1 MAVTQNGTLSGQSLN
16 DYFAVLSTEHRQA
29 VVSVLAARDRSV
41 TLSSLARWVAAE
53 RQSVERETIAE
64 QEIKRT
70 KVKLHHSSLP
80 MLDDAG
86 VLEYCFE
93 DQRVVPTEALKTVER
108 FRETVSP
115 K

>member
-1 MAVTQNGTLSGQSLN
+1 MAVTQNGTLSGQSID
-16 DYFAVLSTEHRQA
+16 DYFAVLSTGHRQA
-29 VVSVLAARDRSV
+29 VVRVLAATDRSV

-70 KVKLHHSSLP
+70 KVKLHHNSLP
-80 MLDDAG
+80 MLDDVG
-86 VLEYCFE
+86 VLKYCPE
-93 DQRVVPTEALKTVER
+93 DQRVVPTEALETVER
-108 FRETVSP
+108 FREMGSP